1 MTDSERNAVACFSGL
16 VIRHSSFQRAYDR
29 ILDVIEF
36 NETNQAPE
44 PQSVLILADS
54 GCGKTTMFEDLQNNL
69 PKRYEV
75 QEGIDIVTK
84 IPFFSSSIPT
94 DATPNSMAQELFASM
109 GVGDRNKHAAEQR
122 IKTAL
127 KRANTKAIFYD
138 ELNNIAGSKT
148 PHKISLARGWL
159 RDLISSSG
167 VMIVGFGLPECE
179 DIFLA
184 EAQVHKRF
192 PWIMRMENFKFDP
205 RPTSEFCL
213 VVKTMEQAIAQF
225 RDLYASIE
233 PRMNESFLIALYA
246 TTGGSINALKKLY
259 EQVLTLT
266 FKTDHVLNTEKFKQ
280 VADSITFPT
289 SIVKNGFREDRQI
302 CLNMIANRLMHSA

>member
-1 MTDSERNAVACFSGL
+1 MTEAEQHAASCFSGL
-16 VIRHSSFQRAYDR
+16 VIRHPSFQRAFNR

-36 NETNQAPE
+36 NKINQAPE
-44 PQSVLILADS
+44 PQSVLILGDS
-54 GCGKTTMFEDLQNNL
+54 GCGKTTLFEDLQNNL
-69 PKRYEV
+69 PGRYEV
-75 QEGIDIVTK
+75 QEGIDMVTK
-84 IPFFSSSIPT
+84 IPFFSSAIPT
-94 DATPNSMAQELFASM
+94 DATPNSMAQQLFASM

-122 IKTAL
+122 IKNAL
-127 KRANTKAIFYD
+127 KKAGTQAIFYD

-179 DIFLA
+179 DIFLS

-192 PWIMRMENFKFDP
+192 PWILSMENFKFDLSP
-205 RPTSEFCL
+205 NSEFCV
-213 VVKTMEQAIAQF
+213 VVKTMEQALGQF

-233 PRMNESFLIALYA
+233 PRMNESFLISLFA

-259 EQVLTLT
+259 EGVQMET
-266 FKTDHVLNTEKFKQ
+266 FKGDHILNTEKFSQ
-280 VADSITFPT
+280 VADVMRFPS
-289 SIVKNGFREDRQI
+289 SIVRNGFREDRQI
-302 CLNMIANRLMHSA
+302 CLNMIANRQLQSN